1 MFYVAAFFFCSPL
14 CLDCVIQCQTAVKSE
29 STPLLSPSTS
39 IRMNLSLTRAS
50 TCSTEPSL
58 QRAVSKI
65 WCFLA
70 TVTVC
75 QVYMGWHMLPVCLQ
89 PVPASFAV
97 ETDAASLWG
106 RCVMEWK
113 TAQTDGTR
121 LDAVCLLPE
130 DCRFDIKDMTC
141 ATLRFVCF
149 FLFVFAQMCK
159 TCSILQA
166 RRSLVWERS
175 VSASKQPVCESQQL
189 CRQQWRRHLWW
200 VDCPCH
206 NTGVSLCV
214 FW

>member
-1 MFYVAAFFFCSPL
+1 
-14 CLDCVIQCQTAVKSE
+14 
-29 STPLLSPSTS
+29 
-39 IRMNLSLTRAS
+39 MNPSLTRAS

-65 WCFLA
+65 WCFHS

-75 QVYMGWHMLPVCLQ
+75 QIYLGWYMLPVRLQ

-130 DCRFDIKDMTC
+130 DCRFNIKDMTC

-149 FLFVFAQMCK
+149 FCLCLHKHAKHVASCRPGEVLCGNGQCRPQSSQCVSHSSCADSSEEG
-159 TCSILQA
+159 TCG
-166 RRSLVWERS
+166 E
-175 VSASKQPVCESQQL
+175 
-189 CRQQWRRHLWW
+189 
-200 VDCPCH
+200 
-206 NTGVSLCV
+206 
-214 FW
+214 